1 MQKNEKLN
9 FVSNVYFRIH
19 SSPSQTDKGSI
30 KAKDRRRNLG
40 LWDEHSQQLS
50 TLPQP
55 HVSSYPCILLSA
67 HLLVTA
73 SSSTFICQ
81 GKLSKSQTPACVC
94 CHGVVSHTHTPLR
107 KPACSQ
113 TAYVWRTDALALPV
127 SRDLLAAA
135 RFISIKGW
143 YHDLPYPTLLPPAR
157 SGHRDRT
164 RHSWL
169 SRSAYSLHLPAAKL
183 GQKGKSSGWLPAACV
198 TCQWVPA
205 PHLSGNSNR
214 YTLLP
219 LLLVFTSW
227 GEGRGCF
234 CWSTFEIFKCSDFK
248 KIIRRTKD
256 KGIEF
261 TLT

>member
-1 MQKNEKLN
+1 MVL
-9 FVSNVYFRIH
+9 
-19 SSPSQTDKGSI
+19 
-30 KAKDRRRNLG
+30 
-40 LWDEHSQQLS
+40 
-50 TLPQP
+50 
-55 HVSSYPCILLSA
+55 
-67 HLLVTA
+67 
-73 SSSTFICQ
+73 
-81 GKLSKSQTPACVC
+81 
-94 CHGVVSHTHTPLR
+94 SHTHTRALS
-107 KPACSQ
+107 KPGCSQ

-169 SRSAYSLHLPAAKL
+169 SRSAYSLHLPAARL

-219 LLLVFTSW
+219 LLLMFTSR

-234 CWSTFEIFKCSDFK
+234 LLIYVWNIQMFRFFFL
-248 KIIRRTKD
+248 IIRRTKD
-256 KGIEF
+256 KGIGF